1 MRSLLQRLSLAL
13 EAPAHMTIGPS
24 AQAAALDAGQ
34 QAGAGAQLG
43 APGSRLT
50 SAGGLSSIS
59 SSHAADGLRHS
70 GEGSLG
76 SAGHQRRPSRDH
88 GLDSVAQ
95 QRALAS
101 KAQRSGA
108 RWRLAEVVRCMQ
120 HVRACSSACVCVHV
134 CVGVVCVQ
142 CCVSC

>member
-59 SSHAADGLRHS
+59 GSHVADGLRRS
-70 GEGSLG
+70 GTGSLG

-95 QRALAS
+95 QSALAS

-108 RWRLAEVVRCMQ
+108 HWRLAEVVRCMQ
-120 HVRACSSACVCVHV
+120 HVRACSGVCVCVCMSV
-134 CVGVVCVQ
+134 WGWFLCGVV
-142 CCVSC
+142 